1 MSRSLLPHGCYGLW
15 VVFISFSGWF
25 ASLWEGDGCNY
36 AIVKGPIVDQLDP
49 SYTNYNPIT
58 TLQFGFDSYREIV
71 PLTVDYEDKDKYTAA
86 IPGDM
91 TGVGSAEATTTI
103 DEQQQQ
109 QQQQQQ
115 VNITT
120 VSDILLPNWSKN
132 RTAGCIDYPIE
143 VTLGIMDSSWNTA
156 RTFAFLGLVLGGAG
170 SSFLFCSICFV
181 FSKATW
187 RWTGYDLLLAS
198 LCQIISLC
206 TWFNTQLCTWNTC
219 SLGRGSKSDIAAVIL
234 WSIAGVMV
242 VFYYPDTITS
252 CTSTTAAAVV
262 QQVSG
267 GHDHNSDDGS
277 NNGDGDKIN
286 RNGKKKQRGSQKRG
300 LVDVTTGTAE
310 GMDMDVEG
318 QLQLQLSGQSSG
330 EEIIHHRQ
338 NRGRR
343 HRKHHLHQKLS
354 SDDNDDDDDDDDE
367 DDKHENNDVGRRYP
381 RAEIS

>member
-1 MSRSLLPHGCYGLW
+1 MSRSLLPHGCYGLL
-15 VVFISFSGWF
+15 VVFIAFSGWF

-36 AIVKGPIVDQLDP
+36 AIVQGPIVDQLDP

-71 PLTVDYEDKDKYTAA
+71 VPLTSQAVLPPTTQKEVE
-86 IPGDM
+86 IPGGT
-91 TGVGSAEATTTI
+91 TGTGSADKPVTT
-103 DEQQQQ
+103 D
-109 QQQQQQ
+109 QQQQQ
-115 VNITT
+115 VNTT

-132 RTAGCIDYPIE
+132 RTLGCIDYPIE

-198 LCQIISLC
+198 LCQIISLG

-219 SLGRGSKSDIAAVIL
+219 HLGRGSKSDIAAVIL
-234 WSIAGVMV
+234 WTIAGVMV
-242 VFYYPDTITS
+242 VSYYPDTTTCTS
-252 CTSTTAAAVV
+252 TSTTAAAVV
-262 QQVSG
+262 
-267 GHDHNSDDGS
+267 HDHSSDDGS
-277 NNGDGDKIN
+277 NNGDGNKRN
-286 RNGKKKQRGSQKRG
+286 RNRNEKKKQRESQEKG
-300 LVDVTTGTAE
+300 LVDVITGSAE
-310 GMDMDVEG
+310 DVDVES

-330 EEIIHHRQ
+330 EEIVHHRQ
-338 NRGRR
+338 HNRGRR

-354 SDDNDDDDDDDDE
+354 SDDDDDDDDDE
-367 DDKHENNDVGRRYP
+367 DNNNNDVDGRRYP
-381 RAEIS
+381 QAEIS

>member
-1 MSRSLLPHGCYGLW
+1 MSRSLLPHGCYGLL
-15 VVFISFSGWF
+15 VVFLAFSGWF

-58 TLQFGFDSYREIV
+58 TLQFGFDSYREIIV
-71 PLTVDYEDKDKYTAA
+71 PLTTSQAVLPPTTQKEVE
-86 IPGDM
+86 IPGGT
-91 TGVGSAEATTTI
+91 TGTGSADKPVTT
-103 DEQQQQ
+103 D

-115 VNITT
+115 VNTT

-132 RTAGCIDYPIE
+132 RTLGCIDYPIE

-198 LCQIISLC
+198 LCQIISLG

-219 SLGRGSKSDIAAVIL
+219 NLGRGSKSDIAAVIL
-234 WSIAGVMV
+234 WTIAGVMV
-242 VFYYPDTITS
+242 VSYYPDTTTCTS
-252 CTSTTAAAVV
+252 TSTTAAAV
-262 QQVSG
+262 
-267 GHDHNSDDGS
+267 HDHSSDDGS
-277 NNGDGDKIN
+277 NNGDGNKRNKN
-286 RNGKKKQRGSQKRG
+286 RNEKKKQQRESQEKG
-300 LVDVTTGTAE
+300 LVDVITGTAAE
-310 GMDMDVEG
+310 DDVDVES

-330 EEIIHHRQ
+330 EEIVHHRQ
-338 NRGRR
+338 HNRGGRR

-354 SDDNDDDDDDDDE
+354 SDDDDEDNNNDDD
-367 DDKHENNDVGRRYP
+367 GRRYP
-381 RAEIS
+381 QAEIS